1 MGDSNLHRVSNHLTL
16 SLRVHSGPHHGHYV
30 SLVKT
35 RGSWHIYDDDVVD
48 AVRESDI
55 PRYFGDSNAGSAY
68 VLYYQAVDIDLAGL
82 GLRETVPPLDKVQQ
96 PTDSPESSPLLP
108 APAFPP
114 GLAEEGDSPI
124 STLSPNATSPTGAAS
139 TIGGLFHS
147 LRRGPS
153 TKPRA
158 ATAESR
164 KSYAEPSPQ
173 IGNLPPLPSNE
184 DQVKVN
190 PTSPLSVSTIPN
202 GKDKQPE
209 RKASTWFKRKG
220 ARVRPESASEHTP
233 MSSLSPP
240 AEGQDKTTSPALL
253 SLSHVSQQAPG
264 DTTKEES
271 GQDLLDSPSPSGGF
285 SLPILPPV
293 SFGLVGIS
301 PHSGGDRR
309 NGYDSPSAG
318 SVSSSFASTS
328 AMPAHQ
334 PHFDPSTNPYA
345 PPMAPALSRGSQTP
359 SPTGTRFSK
368 QPNKSLPHLA
378 HKGKKSIDTHEG
390 ETSPRPQRPLSA
402 SGSEGYKNSTRI
414 PPVPRLPRHTLS
426 TSGAAEASEATLLD
440 SRDRDPYLDSGRLRA
455 VAPER
460 HLPMPPA
467 DPQPAESVLSS
478 PPAPSTA
485 SSTSTSA
492 ANGLIRVSRKLSLSA
507 PMLGFGRK
515 DKEKQKDKEK
525 DRDKVLAASHLSSYS
540 PFSMTPK
547 I

>member
-1 MGDSNLHRVSNHLTL
+1 MT
-16 SLRVHSGPHHGHYV
+16 RVHSGPHHGHYV

-96 PTDSPESSPLLP
+96 PEASPQSSPLLP
-108 APAFPP
+108 TPAFPP
-114 GLAEEGDSPI
+114 GLTEEGDSP
-124 STLSPNATSPTGAAS
+124 STMLSPNAISPTGAAS

-147 LRRGPS
+147 LRRGPT

-164 KSYAEPSPQ
+164 KSYTEPSPQ
-173 IGNLPPLPSNE
+173 VGNPPPLPSNE

-190 PTSPLSVSTIPN
+190 PTSPLSVSTILN

-220 ARVRPESASEHTP
+220 TRVRPGSASEHTP
-233 MSSLSPP
+233 MSFLSPP
-240 AEGQDKTTSPALL
+240 AEGQNRTTSTALL
-253 SLSHVSQQAPG
+253 SPA
-264 DTTKEES
+264 DATKEES
-271 GQDLLDSPSPSGGF
+271 GQDLIDSPSPSGGF
-285 SLPILPPV
+285 SLPILTPV
-293 SFGLVGIS
+293 SFGLS
-301 PHSGGDRR
+301 PHSGADRR

-328 AMPAHQ
+328 AIPAYQ

-359 SPTGTRFSK
+359 SPTGTRFSR

-402 SGSEGYKNSTRI
+402 SGPEGYKNSTQI
-414 PPVPRLPRHTLS
+414 PPVPRLPRQTLS
-426 TSGAAEASEATLLD
+426 MSEASEATLLD
-440 SRDRDPYLDSGRLRA
+440 SRDRDPYMDSGRLRA
-455 VAPER
+455 VAPEGNM
-460 HLPMPPA
+460 PMPHPA
-467 DPQPAESVLSS
+467 DPQPAESGLSS

-525 DRDKVLAASHLSSYS
+525 DRDKVPPASHLGSYS
-540 PFSMTPK
+540 PFSITPK